1 MTALKN
7 TAGDETLHAPW
18 APSVDTHSRQQR
30 GLRCSV
36 GWKCGVRVEVAKST
50 AWRWTKLKEKE
61 YAAQPETRGRKKGL
75 TDKKAPRG

>member
-1 MTALKN
+1 M
-7 TAGDETLHAPW
+7 
-18 APSVDTHSRQQR
+18 
-30 GLRCSV
+30 RCSV

-75 TDKKAPRG
+75 SDKKAPRG